1 MIRLLRTVLVT
12 VATLALVA
20 ASGCGGDTKSNNE
33 YVEAINKVQTD
44 FADSVS
50 KTTSVPSGGDPQ
62 EAAKT
67 TFANL
72 KTAIDKVIAD
82 LKGVKPPDKVK
93 ALHNELISEMQ
104 QFNAG
109 IQKAG
114 SALDSKDPQKLLSVQ
129 SEFAGSASTLGAKIS
144 QTIADINRKLQE

>member
-1 MIRLLRTVLVT
+1 MSRLLRAVLV
-12 VATLALVA
+12 AAAALALVA

-33 YVEAINKVQTD
+33 YVDAINKVQTD
-44 FADSVS
+44 FADSVG
-50 KTTSVPSGGDPQ
+50 KTTSAPSGGDPQ
-62 EAAKT
+62 AAAKT

-93 ALHNELISEMQ
+93 TLHNELISEMQ
-104 QFNAG
+104 QFNTG

-114 SALDSKDPQKLLSVQ
+114 AALDSKDPQKILSAQ
-129 SEFAGSASTLGAKIS
+129 TEFATGASTLGTKIS
-144 QTIADINRKLQE
+144 QTIANINKKLQE